1 MHKFPAGN
9 SACERRSLGES
20 ATCLSR
26 EVLSRA
32 VTADVMRQALPAE
45 RTDRPS
51 ARMSH
56 GRARRSPQM
65 GTPRSGGPGVAVS
78 GREGNSAPR
87 LRLDGG
93 NRA

>member
-45 RTDRPS
+45 RADRPS
-51 ARMSH
+51 VRMSH
-56 GRARRSPQM
+56 GRVRRSPQM
-65 GTPRSGGPGVAVS
+65 RVPRSGTAGARVAVS
-78 GREGNSAPR
+78 G
-87 LRLDGG
+87 
-93 NRA
+93 